1 MQFRDLKSQYQA
13 LKPKMDE
20 AIQAVLDSSDYI
32 AGDQV
37 EDLEKELA
45 EYLGVKNCVSCG
57 NGTDALV
64 LALKAWGIGA
74 GDAVFVPDH
83 TFFSSAESVAFVG
96 ATPVFADVYENSF
109 TMDVESLERVIEAV
123 IKEGKLKPR
132 AMVVVDLFGLPADY
146 DRILAVAEKYNLYVL
161 EDCAQGFGGTYHGKK
176 AGTFGHISTTSFFPA
191 KPLGCYGDGG
201 AVFTDNDEWASVIR
215 SMRVHGKGSSKYDNV
230 RLGMNSRLD
239 TIQAAVLQVKLQAFK
254 EYELEKVNEVAAR
267 YTEKLADCVK
277 VPLVPEGYYSSWA
290 SYNILFQDE
299 AQRDEVRAYL
309 QENGIPTMIYYPKG
323 LHQQKVFEHCD
334 LYGEGLL
341 VTTSI
346 CKRTLA
352 IPVSPYL
359 KEEDQ
364 DKIIRLIRE
373 KTGANA

>member
-1 MQFRDLKSQYQA
+1 MQFRDLKSQYRA
-13 LKPKMDE
+13 LKPQMDE

-37 EDLEKELA
+37 EELEKELA
-45 EYLGVKNCVSCG
+45 EYVGVKNCVSCG

-96 ATPVFADVYENSF
+96 ATPVFADVHEDTFNV
-109 TMDVESLERVIEAV
+109 DVESMERCIQAV
-123 IKEGKLKPR
+123 IKEGKLKPK

-146 DRILAVAEKYNLYVL
+146 DKVLALAEKYGLYVL
-161 EDCAQGFGGTYHGKK
+161 EDCAQGFGSTYHGKK
-176 AGTFGHISTTSFFPA
+176 AGTFGHIATTSFFPA

-201 AVFTDNDEWASVIR
+201 AIFTDNDEWAALLR

-239 TIQAAVLQVKLQAFK
+239 TIQAAVLQVKLKAFK
-254 EYELEKVNEVAAR
+254 ENELTDVNRVAAR
-267 YTEKLADCVK
+267 YTEALADCVK
-277 VPLVPEGYYSSWA
+277 VPQIPDGYTSSWA
-290 SYNILFQDE
+290 SYNILFKDE

-323 LHQQKVFEHCD
+323 LHQQKVFENCC
-334 LYGEGLL
+334 LYGETLP

-359 KEEDQ
+359 AEEDQ

-373 KTGANA
+373 KTGA